1 LGRSSPSSRAV
12 GHVALGRAGYAEILA
27 LQRRLRDRRIEGT
40 IGDLVLTVEH
50 EPTFTVGRRGSRA
63 NLLVA
68 QEALDAAGIQV
79 FEIERGGDITYHG
92 PGQLVIYPILDL
104 RGYGRDL
111 RGYVE
116 RLEETTIR
124 TIARFGVE
132 GRRDSAMPGV
142 WVDGGK
148 IASIGVHVRRWVT
161 VHGLA
166 LNVDVDRDHFAMIR
180 PCGLDVTAVSMSDFV
195 DAPVDLATVRSAFLE
210 AAADLFGWSIAA
222 VDRGE
227 IEGGIDGDGS

>member
-1 LGRSSPSSRAV
+1 LGRSSPSSRTV

-27 LQRRLRDRRIEGT
+27 LQRRLRDRRTEGT

-63 NLLVA
+63 NLLVSP
-68 QEALDAAGIQV
+68 EALDAAGIRV
-79 FEIERGGDITYHG
+79 FEVERGGDITYHG
-92 PGQLVIYPILDL
+92 PGQLVVYPILDL

-116 RLEETTIR
+116 RLEEATIR
-124 TIARFGVE
+124 TLARFGID
-132 GRRDSAMPGV
+132 GWRDSAMPGV

-148 IASIGVHVRRWVT
+148 IASIGVHVRRWIT

-166 LNVDVDRDHFAMIR
+166 LNLDVNRDHFAMIR
-180 PCGLDVTAVSMSDFV
+180 PCGLDVDAVSMSDLV
-195 DAPVDLATVRSAFLE
+195 DGAVDPATVRDAFLE
-210 AAADLFGWSIAA
+210 EAADLFGWSVATA
-222 VDRGE
+222 DLGE